1 MRASRAAARVVLI
14 TMLMTGGT
22 SRPLRGQSGSVETGT
37 APALVNPEIKAVT
50 LEPPPKIDGALDD
63 PAWQTAPEVTGL
75 THERNQPAE
84 ETRVR
89 VGHDATHL
97 YFAFRCLDR
106 EPGSIRALQTKR
118 NGDMESDDTVI
129 VGLNPLA
136 DRRTMYWFTV
146 NARGTQQEEIPGG
159 AAAKI
164 EWRGDWRGAAKVDR
178 DCWTAEMA
186 IPFEILR
193 YPRGQKRFG
202 LLLRR
207 HLGRIDQTSD
217 WPPGTNYHTR
227 DNMAFVVDLEAPH
240 FRRRPLIMP
249 YALTGAGQDA
259 HYSTG
264 LDLKYSGENNV
275 TGLFTL
281 RPDFRTVE
289 DVIDTVDFSYN
300 PRQLSDRR
308 PFFAEGSGYF
318 DDSRMF
324 YSRSIGEVDTGLK
337 LFGKIGSLGFGG
349 MNATRFGHTTD
360 SLMNLQYD
368 FSRYSDGSFA
378 LAYHRGDGIGNSVAR
393 FSYHWFRPQRV
404 SNRDFSVNVYKSLS
418 QGAGGDGTYYSF
430 SVDNWGGRDELGWH
444 INLRQI
450 DPDFEPA
457 LGYVPEKDLRSVG
470 GWLDWSHEFKKGPLL
485 SWDWNM
491 EYDQTWRQDGSL
503 FHHGISP
510 GIGTTFRN
518 NTRLGLGYDLS
529 NRPPYR
535 DRIANLNYR
544 WNIRDFYRSGNVQYR
559 FGRQAGGDY
568 QFLNV
573 GQGFRLSEK
582 LSTRVG
588 VEMLRLDYDRGEDDN
603 RSQLVTTGIY
613 EISPER
619 GVVLRLVGSDEGF
632 NAYAAYRQELR
643 RGADI
648 FFILGDPNARSFTRR
663 ASLKIVR
670 AYQ

>member
-1 MRASRAAARVVLI
+1 MRASRAAARVVLV
-14 TMLMTGGT
+14 TLLMTGGT
-22 SRPLRGQSGSVETGT
+22 SRPLRGQPETGT
-37 APALVNPEIKAVT
+37 AAAVVNPEIKAAS
-50 LEPPPKIDGALDD
+50 LQPPPTIDGALDD
-63 PAWQTAPEVTGL
+63 PSWQAAPEVSGL
-75 THERNQPAE
+75 TNERKPPAE

-89 VGHDATHL
+89 VGFDATHL

-106 EPGSIRALQTKR
+106 EPGGIRALQTKR
-118 NGDMESDDTVI
+118 NGDTESDDTVT

-164 EWRGDWRGAAKVDR
+164 EWRGDWRGAAKIDK
-178 DCWTAEMA
+178 DGWTAEMA

-207 HLGRIDQTSD
+207 HLSRIDQTSD

-240 FRRRPLIMP
+240 FRRRPLVMP
-249 YALTGAGQDA
+249 YALAGAGEDA
-259 HYSTG
+259 DYQAG

-300 PRQLSDRR
+300 PRQLDDRR

-318 DDSRMF
+318 NDSRMF

-337 LFGKIGSLGFGG
+337 LFGKIGALGFGG
-349 MNATRFGHTTD
+349 MNATRFGHTSD
-360 SLMNLQYD
+360 SIANLRYD

-378 LAYHRGDGIGNSVAR
+378 LADHRGDGVDNSVAR
-393 FSYHWFRPQRV
+393 FSYHWFRPQRAY
-404 SNRDFSVNVYKSLS
+404 NRDFSFNVYKSLTR
-418 QGAGGDGTYYSF
+418 GAGGDGMLYSF

-444 INLRQI
+444 INLRQV
-450 DPDFEPA
+450 DPEFEPA
-457 LGYVPEKDLRSVG
+457 LGFVPEKDLRG
-470 GWLDWSHEFKKGPLL
+470 IDGWLDWSHEFQKGPLL
-485 SWDWNM
+485 SWDWNLG
-491 EYDQTWRQDGSL
+491 YDQTWHKDGTL
-503 FHHGISP
+503 FHQGLGP
-510 GIGTTFRN
+510 GIGATFRN
-518 NTRLGLGYDLS
+518 DTRINLGYDFT
-529 NRPPYR
+529 NRPPYH

-544 WNIRDFYRSGNVQYR
+544 WNIRDFYRSGSIRYR

-568 QFLNV
+568 QFLDV
-573 GQGFRLSEK
+573 AQGFRLSEK

-588 VEMLRLDYDRGEDDN
+588 WEMLRLNYDEGEDDN
-603 RSQLVTTGIY
+603 RSQFVTTGIY

-619 GVVLRLVGSDEGF
+619 GVVLRLVGGNDGF

-648 FFILGDPNARSFTRR
+648 FFILGDPNATKFRQS